1 MNNNIILSFI
11 IPSYKETELEIFPL
25 LASISNQLGI
35 DKNQLEIIIVRDGTD
50 FLNLKEYKTLL
61 NLNIKQ
67 YKLKIN
73 SGPGVARQAGLNN
86 ANGKYIIF
94 SDASDIFHNVMII
107 QTMLN
112 EIEEKDLD
120 ILKTHWIEEVYDY
133 DAKKIIYLEHGE
145 ENTWLHGKIFRK
157 SFLIDN
163 NINFHPELRIHEDS
177 YFLGIASIYTQKIA
191 IINVL
196 SYIWKFSFESL
207 TRKNKGEYYFTG
219 AKDFIKSICIVSN
232 TITEKLPEEL
242 PYRVCQFFMYM
253 YFYMHNPR
261 WNTEYPE
268 LLIETENY
276 LVEQIKPFWHIWQKA
291 DQDFLIQLYNQER
304 YRNNCNWIDEETLT
318 QWIKRIGL
326 N

>member
-1 MNNNIILSFI
+1 MFC
-11 IPSYKETELEIFPL
+11 
-25 LASISNQLGI
+25 
-35 DKNQLEIIIVRDGTD
+35 
-50 FLNLKEYKTLL
+50 
-61 NLNIKQ
+61 
-67 YKLKIN
+67 
-73 SGPGVARQAGLNN
+73 
-86 ANGKYIIF
+86 
-94 SDASDIFHNVMII
+94 DASDILHNVMVV
-107 QTMLN
+107 QTLLN
-112 EIEEKDLD
+112 EIEKKDLD

-133 DAKKIIYLEHGE
+133 NAKKIIYLEHEE

-163 NINFHPELRIHEDS
+163 NINFHPSLRIHEDS

-191 IINVL
+191 IINIF

-219 AKDFIKSICIVSN
+219 AKDFIKSISIVN
-232 TITEKLPEEL
+232 NIIAEKSPEEL

-276 LVEQIKPFWHIWQKA
+276 LVEQIQPFWHIWQNA
-291 DQDFLIQLYNQER
+291 DQNFLIQLYAQER
-304 YRNNCNWIDEETLT
+304 YRNNCNWIDEETLS